1 MTVVLSKRLARIFY
15 VWNIRPQKMA
25 VSARIGFLKM
35 NKVTKKVVD
44 VAVAYATEEV
54 TSYLYQEFQKAGG
67 VSGVVA
73 KVGEAKDYAL
83 ERGGNIVTAV
93 KSGDK
98 DAVLT
103 EAKNVADDG
112 VGAVIGATRFAGR
125 GAKHIGTKHANMAR
139 AVKRYIQDFRS

>member
-1 MTVVLSKRLARIFY
+1 
-15 VWNIRPQKMA
+15 
-25 VSARIGFLKM
+25 M

-67 VSGVVA
+67 VQGVVA
-73 KVGEAKDYAL
+73 KAGAAKDYAL
-83 ERGGNIVTAV
+83 AHGGKIVTAV

-103 EAKNVADDG
+103 EAKTLGSDG
-112 VGAVIGATRFAGR
+112 VETALGVTRFATR
-125 GAKHIGTKHANMAR
+125 GAKQIGTKHANMAR
-139 AVKRYIQDFRS
+139 AVKRYLQDFRS

>member
-1 MTVVLSKRLARIFY
+1 
-15 VWNIRPQKMA
+15 
-25 VSARIGFLKM
+25 M

-44 VAVAYATEEV
+44 IAVAYATEEV

-67 VSGVVA
+67 VSGVVGKA
-73 KVGEAKDYAL
+73 GAAKDYAV

-98 DAVLT
+98 NAVIT

-112 VGAVIGATRFAGR
+112 IGAVVGATRFAGR
-125 GAKHIGTKHANMAR
+125 GVKHIGTKHANMGR

>member
-1 MTVVLSKRLARIFY
+1 
-15 VWNIRPQKMA
+15 
-25 VSARIGFLKM
+25 M

-44 VAVAYATEEV
+44 FAVAYATEEV
-54 TSYLYQEFQKAGG
+54 TSYLYQEFHKAGG
-67 VSGVVA
+67 ASGVVA

-98 DAVLT
+98 NAMLN
-103 EAKNVADDG
+103 EAKTLGNDG
-112 VGAVIGATRFAGR
+112 IETAIGVTRFAGR